1 MDILPKKKK
10 FIHLAASSSRIPVVG
25 EEHIPRLDPFCLF
38 KELFK
43 NSNQS
48 FLLESGKG
56 PIETA
61 HYSIFGCS
69 NSKLLK
75 FHGTKAKLYDN
86 NVLKIQFNDIDEAF
100 KLLDFEKTTLQVD
113 YLPHFWG
120 GWIGYISYEAGALFE
135 NIHRVT
141 RSHDEV
147 GFGTT
152 AHIYKRST

>member
-10 FIHLAASSSRIPVVG
+10 FIHLAASSSRIPVLG

-61 HYSIFGCS
+61 HYSLFGSS

-75 FHGTKAKLYDN
+75 FYGNKAK
-86 NVLKIQFNDIDEAF
+86 F
-100 KLLDFEKTTLQVD
+100 
-113 YLPHFWG
+113 
-120 GWIGYISYEAGALFE
+120 
-135 NIHRVT
+135 
-141 RSHDEV
+141 
-147 GFGTT
+147 
-152 AHIYKRST
+152 